1 MEKVFKFLSAVIFAV
16 VVLGFIVLGIYI
28 FFIKE
33 SPTHGVAVIG
43 EKTSEVDPT
52 KPVGVIDDILSE
64 QPKPE
69 KSLEEYAYKVEEQPL
84 SPLDILLYI
93 LGAIVGLYLLKKI
106 VQLWNYIVKNS
117 V

>member
-33 SPTHGVAVIG
+33 NPTRGVGVLSD
-43 EKTSEVDPT
+43 KPSEIDPT
-52 KPVGVIDDILSE
+52 KPVGVLDDLLDE
-64 QPKPE
+64 RPKQQQT
-69 KSLEEYAYKVEEQPL
+69 LEEYAYKTEEKPL
-84 SPLDILLYI
+84 SVLDIIFYV
-93 LGAIVGLYLLKKI
+93 LGAFVGLYLLKK
-106 VQLWNYIVKNS
+106 VAQLWKYIVKNS